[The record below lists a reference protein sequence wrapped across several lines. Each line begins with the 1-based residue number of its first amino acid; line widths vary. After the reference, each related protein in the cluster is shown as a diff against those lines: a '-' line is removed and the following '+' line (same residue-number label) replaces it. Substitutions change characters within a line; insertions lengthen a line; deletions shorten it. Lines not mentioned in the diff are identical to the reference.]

1 MQPHPIGTTL
11 SVEALDAII
20 ETSPFNVW
28 LGQQVQ
34 SIGDDGI
41 VVRVRWREEFVGAAA
56 TGHAHGGIFAA
67 LVNSCGCYAV
77 AAKLGRTVPTV
88 DLRCDFHRPGKP
100 GDLLVAA
107 HVVKLGRTLA
117 NVDVMIRDE
126 RGQHLA
132 SGRAVYLTQP

>member
-1 MQPHPIGTTL
+1 MQDQSLPL

-20 ETSPFNVW
+20 ATSPFNVW
-28 LGQQVQ
+28 LGQRVQ
-34 SIGDDGI
+34 SIDDGGI
-41 VVRVRWREEFVGAAA
+41 VVRVRWRDEFVGAAT

-77 AAKLGRTVPTV
+77 AARLGRTVPTV

-100 GDLLVAA
+100 GDLLVSAR
-107 HVVKLGRTLA
+107 VIKLGRTLA
-117 NVDVMIRDE
+117 NVDVLIRDE
-126 RGQHLA
+126 QGQHLA